1 MEGSIQSL
9 VESHQNEEEI
19 RKYISSQKAAIKKA
33 QKKLEVAKE
42 QYKLDKKK
50 YTNEAFI
57 RENPD
62 EYRKQQKVLAEA
74 KSQIEERIDKL
85 NQKVEKI
92 KAME

>member
-1 MEGSIQSL
+1 M
-9 VESHQNEEEI
+9 
-19 RKYISSQKAAIKKA
+19 
-33 QKKLEVAKE
+33 
-42 QYKLDKKK
+42 DKKK
-50 YTNEAFI
+50 YNNEEFI

-92 KAME
+92 KILE